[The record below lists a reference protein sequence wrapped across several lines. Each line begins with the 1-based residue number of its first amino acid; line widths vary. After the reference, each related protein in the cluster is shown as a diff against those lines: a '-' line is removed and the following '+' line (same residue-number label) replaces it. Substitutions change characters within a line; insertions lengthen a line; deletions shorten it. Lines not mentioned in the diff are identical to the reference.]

1 MYPTTDGGRIV
12 GTLTMITG
20 MIVLAMPITVIGSA
34 FSAEYKIMKAETAA
48 DDASA
53 KAEQEMFERLVVVE
67 EALLAGLDEQEAEAA
82 GDEAA
87 AALSA
92 KKMGGVKV
100 APEPPKSPSLRSL
113 GSFAA
118 GAAEA
123 SPASKAAEAFATAA
137 SDEASDAAR
146 SSAAGAGADAGAGS
160 GTGAGGTL
168 SSRGLGPSIEDA
180 DVAGAAR
187 GDATGA
193 AVLALLRDLRGQIEA
208 QAAELRQLR
217 KESHALRSEVRK
229 GFAAL

>member
-12 GTLTMITG
+12 GTMTMITG

-82 GDEAA
+82 GDE
-87 AALSA
+87 ALSA